1 MFTIDL
7 LKGQGLPTRSRPRTM
22 VASAIAATVPVVA
35 AIAMFGFYLQNKI
48 IISIRKGEV
57 ASYEKKIGE
66 LSDAVKLQ
74 ESLQQKIGLYNTSLS
89 EVKSAVS
96 RHTQWSGILATVVEN
111 MPKSV
116 VLTALEVKQHTV
128 KRSVP
133 KKDEPGKTT
142 VISVPA
148 PVLRMTISSLPHSA
162 SDKAVKKF
170 RDSLR
175 SSGVLGPRLEN
186 IVVSQKTD
194 KLGGLKV
201 VSYEIDCLLKPKL

>member
-1 MFTIDL
+1 MLTIDL
-7 LKGQGLPTRSRPRTM
+7 LKGQGLPARSRPRTM
-22 VASAIAATVPVVA
+22 ITSAIAATVPIVA
-35 AIAMFGFYLQNKI
+35 AIAVFGFYLQNKI

-89 EVKSAVS
+89 EVKSAIS

-111 MPKSV
+111 IPKSV
-116 VLTALEVKQHTV
+116 VLTALEVKERTV
-128 KRSVP
+128 KRAVP
-133 KKDEPGKTT
+133 KEGAPGNTT
-142 VISVPA
+142 EISVPA
-148 PVLRMTISSLPHSA
+148 SVLRMTVSSLPHSD
-162 SDKAVKKF
+162 SDTAVKKF

-175 SSGVLGPRLEN
+175 SSELLGPQLEN

-194 KLGGLKV
+194 KLGDLEV
-201 VSYEIDCLLKPKL
+201 VSSEIDCFLKPRL

>member
-7 LKGQGLPTRSRPRTM
+7 LKGQGLPARSRPRTM
-22 VASAIAATVPVVA
+22 IISAIAATVPVVA
-35 AIAMFGFYLQNKI
+35 AIAVFGFYLQNKI
-48 IISIRKGEV
+48 VISIRKGEV

-66 LSDAVKLQ
+66 LSNAVKLQ

-116 VLTALEVKQHTV
+116 VLTALEVREHTV
-128 KRSVP
+128 RRTVP
-133 KKDEPGKTT
+133 KKGEPGKTT
-142 VISVPA
+142 DISVPVS
-148 PVLRMTISSLPHSA
+148 VLRMTVSSLPQSG

-170 RDSLR
+170 QDSLR
-175 SSGVLGPRLEN
+175 SSGVLGPQLEN

-194 KLGGLKV
+194 KFGGLKV